1 MKRIEVVAA
10 IVIEDHKIL
19 CLQRNT
25 HKFDYLSHKFEFP
38 GGKIEVGESS
48 EAALSREI
56 LEELDLSV
64 EIQRKFL
71 TVDHK
76 YPDFEITLH
85 SFICR
90 ALGSKF
96 TLKEHISYKWL
107 SANEIKSLDWAAA
120 DLPIVA
126 KLMEENERIS

>member
-1 MKRIEVVAA
+1 MKQIEVVAA
-10 IVIEDHKIL
+10 IIIEGHKIL

-25 HKFDYLSHKFEFP
+25 HKFDYLSRKFEFP
-38 GGKIEVGESS
+38 GGKIEIGETK
-48 EAALSREI
+48 EAALYREI
-56 LEELDLSV
+56 LEELDLRI

-76 YPDFEITLH
+76 YPDLEITLH

-90 ALGSKF
+90 TLDSKF
-96 TLKEHISYKWL
+96 TLKEHISYEWL
-107 SANEIKSLDWAAA
+107 EANEIKSLDWAEA